1 MSRPERHPASTA
13 GLAELVHAAADGDQQ
28 AWDALVDRFAGL
40 VWSIAR
46 AHRLS
51 AADAADVSQTTWLRL
66 VEHLGRI
73 RDPERVGAWL
83 ASTARH
89 ECLRVIRHA
98 GRFVADGDVDLD
110 AVGTEPEP
118 STLLL
123 ATERTAA
130 LWRAVGGAAGALP
143 HADPGADGGSGSSYE
158 DIAAAFDIPIGSIG
172 PTRARC
178 LSSSNGGPKLPVSH
192 DDDRAL
198 AFMTIGNGDHKVA
211 GDTR

>member
-1 MSRPERHPASTA
+1 MSRPERHPPPTA
-13 GLAELVHAAADGDQQ
+13 GLTELVLSAAEGDQA

-83 ASTARH
+83 AATARH

-98 GRFVADGDVDLD
+98 GRFIADGDVDLD

-130 LWRAVGGAAGALP
+130 LWRAVEALP
-143 HADPGADGGSGSSYE
+143 ERCRTLIRALMADPAPSYE

-178 LSSSNGGPKLPVSH
+178 LDQLKRRPE
-192 DDDRAL
+192 
-198 AFMTIGNGDHKVA
+198 IA
-211 GDTR
+211 GIS